1 MLDVSLSAAAWEQ
14 DFVKKELLCWGSM
27 HFHSL
32 DESRVVAFKDLTLFY
47 EKRELKP
54 PSEL

>member
-14 DFVKKELLCWGSM
+14 DFVKKELLCWGSI

-32 DESRVVAFKDLTLFY
+32 DDSGVVAFKDLTLFY